1 MNCIRTLTAAVSTH
15 SRRLSALLTT
25 VFLTLVPLT
34 ARASEDGD
42 MLVGQPTPW
51 ALGLQPSVT
60 PVKDKMH
67 FFHNSLL
74 LPIITAISLFVL
86 LLMIV
91 AVARFR
97 ASKNPTPSRT
107 THNTMLEV
115 VWTLIPVLIL
125 VAIVIPSM
133 KMLYF
138 VDRTHNPEMTLKV
151 TGYQWYWGYSY
162 PDQGIEEF
170 TANMVPTDE
179 LKDGQPRLLATDNE
193 VVLPIDTDVRI
204 LVTGND
210 VIHSWAV
217 PAFGVKTDA
226 VPGRSNE
233 TWVNIEKEGVYYGQ
247 CSEICGVNHA
257 FMPIQVRAVSKEAFA
272 EWVKSKG
279 GSMKPAEAAAG
290 DAVEGAA
297 VAAEPAAVTEAAP
310 AAEQPAAPAAE

>member
-1 MNCIRTLTAAVSTH
+1 MNCIRSLIAAVSTH
-15 SRRLSALLTT
+15 SRRLAALLTT
-25 VFLTLVPLT
+25 VALALAPLS
-34 ARASEDGD
+34 ARADEHGD

-51 ALGLQPSVT
+51 AIGLQPSVT

-74 LPIITAISLFVL
+74 LPIITVITLFVL
-86 LLMIV
+86 LLLIIV
-91 AVARFR
+91 VARFR
-97 ASKNPTPSRT
+97 AAKNPTPSRT

-115 VWTLIPVLIL
+115 VWTLVPVLIL
-125 VAIVIPSM
+125 VVIVIPSM

-162 PDQGIEEF
+162 PDQGIEEI

-179 LKDGQPRLLATDNE
+179 LKEGQPRLLAADNE
-193 VVLPIDTDVRI
+193 VVLPVDTDIRV
-204 LVTGND
+204 LVTAND
-210 VIHSWAV
+210 VIHSWAM

-226 VPGRSNE
+226 VPGRTNE
-233 TWVNIEKEGVYYGQ
+233 TWVRVEKEGVYYGQ

-272 EWVKSKG
+272 EWVKEKG
-279 GSMKPAEAAAG
+279 GSMKPAEAAA
-290 DAVEGAA
+290 DAVEAPVAA
-297 VAAEPAAVTEAAP
+297 VPEAAPEAAP
-310 AAEQPAAPAAE
+310 APAAE

>member
-1 MNCIRTLTAAVSTH
+1 MNCIRSLIAAVSTH
-15 SRRLSALLTT
+15 SRRLAALLTT
-25 VFLTLVPLT
+25 IALALAPLS
-34 ARASEDGD
+34 ARADEHGD

-51 ALGLQPSVT
+51 AIGLQPSVT

-74 LPIITAISLFVL
+74 LPIITVITLFVL
-86 LLMIV
+86 LLIIIV
-91 AVARFR
+91 VARFR
-97 ASKNPTPSRT
+97 AAKNPTPSRT

-115 VWTLIPVLIL
+115 VWTLVPVLIL
-125 VAIVIPSM
+125 VVIVIPSM

-162 PDQGIEEF
+162 PDQGIEEI

-179 LKDGQPRLLATDNE
+179 LKEGQPRLLAADNE
-193 VVLPIDTDVRI
+193 VVLPVDTDIRV
-204 LVTGND
+204 LVTAND
-210 VIHSWAV
+210 VIHSWAM

-226 VPGRSNE
+226 VPGRTNE
-233 TWVNIEKEGVYYGQ
+233 TWVRVEKEGVYYGQ

-272 EWVKSKG
+272 EWVKEKG
-279 GSMKPAEAAAG
+279 GSMKPAEAAA
-290 DAVEGAA
+290 DAAEAPVAA
-297 VAAEPAAVTEAAP
+297 VPEAAPEAAP
-310 AAEQPAAPAAE
+310 APAAE